1 MFLIADGAAK
11 ATGDELAEYLG
22 DRPVARWDDV
32 AQHVPVELAERARG
46 AATASG
52 ADVLV
57 CVGGG
62 SSTGLAKAIALTQR
76 LPIVA
81 VPTTYAGSEQTTIYG
96 LTGGRHKQTGRD
108 PVVLPKAVIYDP
120 ELTVGLPSAVTG
132 PSSFNALA
140 HAVEALYAS
149 GHNPVTSA
157 LALEGVRAIR
167 RSLPLVMD
175 QPDDLD
181 ARSRLLYG
189 AYCRA
194 WRSVPPRPACTTSS
208 ATSSVARSTSST
220 PTPTAC
226 CSPTPSPSTRRLPE
240 EMSRLA
246 GALDASDGDAA
257 GALWDL
263 AVESHVPTSL
273 ADLGLGRDE
282 LTEAAERAAVEIT
295 DNPRPCSAA
304 DLLAL
309 LQRAFAGGRPDHQ
322 QRQGGAPR

>member
-1 MFLIADGAAK
+1 
-11 ATGDELAEYLG
+11 
-22 DRPVARWDDV
+22 
-32 AQHVPVELAERARG
+32 
-46 AATASG
+46 
-52 ADVLV
+52 
-57 CVGGG
+57 
-62 SSTGLAKAIALTQR
+62 
-76 LPIVA
+76 
-81 VPTTYAGSEQTTIYG
+81 
-96 LTGGRHKQTGRD
+96 
-108 PVVLPKAVIYDP
+108 
-120 ELTVGLPSAVTG
+120 
-132 PSSFNALA
+132 
-140 HAVEALYAS
+140 
-149 GHNPVTSA
+149 
-157 LALEGVRAIR
+157 
-167 RSLPLVMD
+167 MD

-189 AYCRA
+189 AYLSGMA
-194 WRSVPPRPACTTSS
+194 LG
-208 ATSSVARSTSST
+208 ATSAGLHHKLSHVLGGTFNLVHADTHSVLLPHAVAFNA
-220 PTPTAC
+220 PA
-226 CSPTPSPSTRRLPE
+226 LPE